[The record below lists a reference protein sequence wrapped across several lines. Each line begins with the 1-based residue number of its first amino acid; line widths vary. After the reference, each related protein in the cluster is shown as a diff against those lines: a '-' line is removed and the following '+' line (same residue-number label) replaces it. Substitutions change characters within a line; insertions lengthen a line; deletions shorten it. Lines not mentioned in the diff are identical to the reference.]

1 MLRTIG
7 FGLLCMAAS
16 LNTHAYSL
24 EHNEIKPQVA
34 TTVDYE
40 FLPNQPLILANY
52 MFWTITANCVITTE
66 NPNVTLSFEA
76 LAKKGKINEIPLTA
90 GESMQVPV
98 FNGETLRLSADSGAR
113 VKIINL
119 GELTVKASCTTA

>member
-1 MLRTIG
+1 MLRKIG

-24 EHNEIKPQVA
+24 ETPEMQARAI
-34 TTVDYE
+34 TVDYE

-52 MFWTITANCVITTE
+52 MFWTINANCVITTE
-66 NPNVTLSFEA
+66 NPSATLKVVA
-76 LAKKGKINEIPLTA
+76 IAKKGKINDIPLAA
-90 GESMQVPV
+90 GESIQVPV

-113 VKIINL
+113 VEITNL
-119 GELTVKASCTTA
+119 EQLTVKASCTTA

>member
-1 MLRTIG
+1 MLRKIG

-24 EHNEIKPQVA
+24 ETNESQARAV
-34 TTVDYE
+34 TVDYE
-40 FLPNQPLILANY
+40 FRPNQPLVLANY
-52 MFWTITANCVITTE
+52 MFWTISANCMITTE
-66 NPNVTLSFEA
+66 NSSAPLNVVA
-76 LAKKGKINEIPLTA
+76 IAKKGKINDIPLTA

-113 VKIINL
+113 VEITNL
-119 GELTVKASCTTA
+119 SQMTVKASCTTY